1 MDISKQWKRII
12 DTLQDGILVL
22 NTHGVIQATNPAAE
36 KLTGYSMAELKGSSC
51 RILNCTGCKIVGT
64 GKGKGF
70 CKLFSVGR
78 SKLKRC
84 TIKNKKDLSVHIL
97 KVASVLE
104 NDQGEVIGAVEVLT
118 DMTDLVTKQQEIE
131 TLKQM
136 FHLDEGFNGLLGKT
150 PVMEKLFHLILNVA
164 QSDAPVLIQGE
175 SGTGKELVALAI
187 HENSPRKNQPF
198 IKVNCAA
205 LNENLLESELFGHVK
220 GSFTGADRDRIG
232 RFEAANTGTL
242 FLDEIGDIPLSTQV
256 KLLRV
261 LEEKEVERVG
271 DHHPFPVDIRII
283 TATNRNLEN
292 MIKKGNFREDLFFRI
307 NVFPIQCPPL
317 TDRKEDIPL
326 IVENFINRIC
336 TKNHTPILGIT
347 SEAMETFLEYH
358 WPGNVREL
366 RNAIEYAAVLCTQG
380 WIEPKHIPPKIRTGN
395 PLFCEEHPTLSPEA
409 QSNRNTLLSLLKQT
423 RGNQSELARKLGI
436 SRVTL
441 WKRIKKQGIRI
452 PEDI

>member
-1 MDISKQWKRII
+1 
-12 DTLQDGILVL
+12 
-22 NTHGVIQATNPAAE
+22 
-36 KLTGYSMAELKGSSC
+36 
-51 RILNCTGCKIVGT
+51 
-64 GKGKGF
+64 
-70 CKLFSVGR
+70 
-78 SKLKRC
+78 
-84 TIKNKKDLSVHIL
+84 
-97 KVASVLE
+97 
-104 NDQGEVIGAVEVLT
+104 
-118 DMTDLVTKQQEIE
+118 
-131 TLKQM
+131 
-136 FHLDEGFNGLLGKT
+136 
-150 PVMEKLFHLILNVA
+150 
-164 QSDAPVLIQGE
+164 
-175 SGTGKELVALAI
+175 
-187 HENSPRKNQPF
+187 NSPRKNQPF

-336 TKNHTPILGIT
+336 TKNHKPILGIS

-380 WIEPKHIPPKIRTGN
+380 
-395 PLFCEEHPTLSPEA
+395 
-409 QSNRNTLLSLLKQT
+409 
-423 RGNQSELARKLGI
+423 
-436 SRVTL
+436 
-441 WKRIKKQGIRI
+441 IRI